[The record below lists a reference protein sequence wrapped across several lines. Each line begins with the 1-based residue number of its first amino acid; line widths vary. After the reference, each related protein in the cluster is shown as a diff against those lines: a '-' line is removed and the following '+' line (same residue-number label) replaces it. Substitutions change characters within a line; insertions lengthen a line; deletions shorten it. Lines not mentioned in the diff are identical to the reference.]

1 MATINPD
8 ETLRNSSLYGATQT
22 VKDLLD
28 KNACSEQAKLY
39 AMYNAILLGYDEIVK
54 LLLDNDVSPT
64 ANDGAVLRVLKF
76 CKHDKVIALFKDYL
90 K

>member
-1 MATINPD
+1 MATINPN
-8 ETLRNSSLYGATQT
+8 EALRNSSLYGATQT

-28 KNACSEQAKLY
+28 KNVCSEQAKLY
-39 AMYNAILLGYDEIVK
+39 AMYNAILLGYDEIVA
-54 LLLDNDVSPT
+54 LLLDNGVSPT

-76 CKHDKVIALFKDYL
+76 CKHDKVIALFKEYL